1 MCVAQATAARDQR
14 NNSHAAGE
22 VSALA
27 AMIYVSVPRLVAQV
41 TKALQGLLRC
51 ISPCAVP

>member
-22 VSALA
+22 VSAL